1 MVNGSDEYG
10 SFHAAEIAYVFNDFA
25 MFDIDVSDREEAF
38 SETMMTI
45 WTNFAKKSNPSS
57 KGVVDWPAYNVDEP
71 MTVIIGSEIGLEK
84 GVRSEQVREITAG
97 YNARRD

>member
-1 MVNGSDEYG
+1 
-10 SFHAAEIAYVFNDFA
+10 

-57 KGVVDWPAYNVDEP
+57 EGVVDWPAYNVGEP